1 MKVRLDIRA
10 LWKMGKIRNYINRRF
25 VESNRSLVD
34 AMLYTNKIHGRRK
47 NVITRACLIV
57 QIYIKYVILRST
69 VAGERQKAMKKAL
82 YSESRVNQA
91 SEIQNIIHKLAEYDC
106 TTFDLLGVLFYE
118 ALDIQQLF
126 ALMEVN
132 ILWGMCIAHFTI

>member
-1 MKVRLDIRA
+1 M
-10 LWKMGKIRNYINRRF
+10 
-25 VESNRSLVD
+25 ESNRSLVD